1 MSKYF
6 IFFILI
12 MVLSCKH
19 QHHNHNHHSQEA
31 EESRSP
37 LYNEVMTIHDAVMPE
52 MSTIHNLKK
61 ELKAAELPG
70 NKGIILNKIKALNE
84 ADEAMMSWMAEFK
97 SPEDHSKAEE
107 YLKAEKV
114 KIQAVSDQMHSAIE
128 TATVLLDSLKNIK

>member
-1 MSKYF
+1 MNQYF
-6 IFFILI
+6 ILFILI
-12 MVLSCKH
+12 MAISCKH
-19 QHHNHNHHSQEA
+19 QNHDHSHHSQEA

-37 LYNEVMTIHDAVMPE
+37 LYNEVMAIHDAVMPE

-61 ELKAAELPG
+61 KLKAAELPET
-70 NKGIILNKIKALNE
+70 KEIILSKIKALNE

-107 YLKAEKV
+107 HLKAEKV
-114 KIQAVSDQMHSAIE
+114 KIQAVSDQMYSAIE